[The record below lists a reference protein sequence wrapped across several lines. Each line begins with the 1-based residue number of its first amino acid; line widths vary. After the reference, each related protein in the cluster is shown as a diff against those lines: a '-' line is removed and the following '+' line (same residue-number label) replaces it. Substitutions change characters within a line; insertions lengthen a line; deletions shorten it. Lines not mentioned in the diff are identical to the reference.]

1 MDTSVKLQTALSG
14 PRPVLIEFYADW
26 CPHCQRMM
34 PVIDSLRQEIGTV
47 AEIIQINGDRSPDLM
62 RKYHIDSY
70 PTWLIFKDGEEAWR
84 DSGDKPLSELKDMIN
99 RFA

>member
-1 MDTSVKLQTALSG
+1 METATKLQEALG
-14 PRPVLIEFYADW
+14 GQKPVLVEFYADW

-34 PVIDSLRQEIGTV
+34 PVIDNLRQETGAK
-47 AEIIQINGDRSPDLM
+47 AEIIQVNGDQSPDLM

-70 PTWLIFKDGEEAWR
+70 PTWIIFKDGEEAWR

>member
-1 MDTSVKLQTALSG
+1 METATKLQEALEG
-14 PRPVLIEFYADW
+14 QKPVLVEFYADW

-34 PVIDSLRQEIGTV
+34 PVIDSLRQETGAK
-47 AEIIQINGDRSPDLM
+47 AEIIQVNGDQSPDLM

-70 PTWLIFKDGEEAWR
+70 PTWIIFKDGEEAWR